1 MSPVKQSWSHINGIG
16 TAQNDAGKLVWQVND
31 GGTSEGNNA
40 VIYKKL
46 VATELDDFF
55 TKGGKYS
62 VQLKN
67 LSASA
72 PTSSAAALLASYIE
86 IARGKNTTKGE
97 RRFTFVFGL
106 DADKTPNIIG
116 LTDNGTTYTTP
127 TNSTYKYKVT
137 GGADKYNLYEMLY
150 DPTTDTV
157 DLFVNGVERIS
168 DFPGNTVDPGYAATI
183 NGTAAAIFGSGS
195 SPGVAKT
202 NYGDVQL
209 RIKNAS
215 CTPPVVIPPTT
226 PPTTPPSSTIQV

>member
-1 MSPVKQSWSHINGIG
+1 V
-16 TAQNDAGKLVWQVND
+16 NDAG
-31 GGTSEGNNA
+31 TSGGNNA

-46 VATELDDFF
+46 TPTELDDFF

-72 PTSSAAALLASYIE
+72 PTSSVASLAASYIE

-97 RRFTFVFGL
+97 KRFTFVFGM
-106 DADKTPNIIG
+106 DIDKTPTIIG

-127 TNSTYKYKVT
+127 TNSTYKYKVV
-137 GGADKYNLYEMLY
+137 GGADKYNTYEMLY
-150 DPTTDTV
+150 DPITDTV
-157 DLFVNGVERIS
+157 DLLVNGTEQIS
-168 DFPGNTVDPGYAATI
+168 DFPGNTVDPGYAAQI
-183 NGTAAAIFGSGS
+183 NGSAAGIFGSGS

-209 RIKNAS
+209 TIKNPS
-215 CTPPVVIPPTT
+215 CVPPVSTPPIT
-226 PPTTPPSSTIQV
+226 PATSPTIQI

>member
-1 MSPVKQSWSHINGIG
+1 M
-16 TAQNDAGKLVWQVND
+16 ND
-31 GGTSEGNNA
+31 GGTSEGKNA

-46 VATELDDFF
+46 ASTELDDFF

-97 RRFTFVFGL
+97 KRFTFVFGM
-106 DADKTPNIIG
+106 DADKTPTIIG
-116 LTDNGTTYTTP
+116 LTNNGATYTAP
-127 TNSTYKYKVT
+127 ADSTYKYRVT
-137 GGADKYNLYEMLY
+137 GGADKYNLYEMVY
-150 DPTTDTV
+150 DPATDTV
-157 DLFVNGVERIS
+157 DLLVNGIEQIS
-168 DFPGNTVDPGYAATI
+168 DFPGNTVDPGYAAQI
-183 NGTAAAIFGSGS
+183 NGSAAGIFGSGS

-209 RIKNAS
+209 TIKNAS
-215 CTPPVVIPPTT
+215 CPATGICPE
-226 PPTTPPSSTIQV
+226 